1 MAAAI
6 VTRGLTKQYGDR
18 VVVDHLDLKV
28 NEGEVFGLLGPNG
41 AGKTTTILMCLGLS
55 EPTSGTATVVG
66 FDPARQPIEV
76 KQVVGYLPDAVG
88 FYEGMTGRE
97 NLRYTARLNGLGKDE
112 REPRLESLLG
122 EVGLADAA
130 DRAVGT
136 YSRGMRQRLGIAD
149 ALVKDPKILILD
161 EPTVSIDPEGV
172 AEILALI
179 RRLAEERGVTLL
191 LSSHLLHQVQSV
203 CDRVGIFVEGRLVA
217 QGPVSELARQAAG
230 GGGWIELETDADATR
245 VTEALSS
252 VPGLADVEQVR
263 IGHWRLSG
271 PLGVTPRVVAALVG
285 AGVPVQRVEPVEPD
299 LDEVY
304 RRVYHGEEVAD
315 DDGH

>member
-1 MAAAI
+1 VAAAI
-6 VTRGLTKQYGDR
+6 VTKGLTKKYGDR
-18 VVVDHLDLKV
+18 VVVDHLDLKI

-97 NLRYTARLNGLGKDE
+97 NLRYTARLNALEKDE
-112 REPRLESLLG
+112 GENRIESLLT
-122 EVGLADAA
+122 EVGLAVAA
-130 DRAVGT
+130 DRQVGT

-179 RRLAEERGVTLL
+179 RRLADERGVTLL

-217 QGPVSELARQAAG
+217 QGRVAELARGAEG
-230 GGGWIELETDADATR
+230 GAGWIELETDADPTR
-245 VTEALSS
+245 VTEALAA
-252 VPGLADVEQVR
+252 VPGLADVEQVHS
-263 IGHWRLSG
+263 GHWRLRG
-271 PLGVTPRVVAALVG
+271 PLDVTPRVVAALVG
-285 AGVPVQRVEPVEPD
+285 AGIPVRRVEPVEPD

-304 RRVYHGEEVAD
+304 RRVYHGGEVAD
-315 DDGH
+315 GDGH